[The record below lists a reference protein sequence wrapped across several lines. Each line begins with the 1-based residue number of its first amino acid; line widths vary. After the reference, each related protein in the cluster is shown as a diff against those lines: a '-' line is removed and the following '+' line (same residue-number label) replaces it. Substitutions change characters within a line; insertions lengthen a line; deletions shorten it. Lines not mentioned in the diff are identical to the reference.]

1 VKRIKYCKR
10 AIAIGNRSGEHV
22 LHRAGR
28 KEKNLQIVK
37 SYAYNYLLKQK
48 RLKPVTTVR
57 GLFFYFNSELGRYE
71 NFLIN
76 CGMDFHR
83 ELLAYFYAIALSL
96 WTAVIP
102 LSTAPLSMADARE
115 ITSEKV
121 SSFDGSNSVFLVN
134 QNSLYQSISFRVDGA
149 SPNIHFF
156 NEGNFQF
163 VFLKNIFATAFSI
176 LRARDI
182 NFEFI
187 DLIYPFHYF
196 W

>member
-1 VKRIKYCKR
+1 MCEIFSNVFIL
-10 AIAIGNRSGEHV
+10 IS
-22 LHRAGR
+22 
-28 KEKNLQIVK
+28 
-37 SYAYNYLLKQK
+37 S
-48 RLKPVTTVR
+48 
-57 GLFFYFNSELGRYE
+57 LGRYE

-83 ELLAYFYAIALSL
+83 KRWAYFYAIALSL

-102 LSTAPLSMADARE
+102 LDASTLPMVDAQE
-115 ITSEKV
+115 MTSEKV
-121 SSFDGSNSVFLVN
+121 SSFDRSNSVFLVN
-134 QNSLYQSISFRVDGA
+134 QNSLYQSISFRIDGD

-176 LRARDI
+176 SRSRDI